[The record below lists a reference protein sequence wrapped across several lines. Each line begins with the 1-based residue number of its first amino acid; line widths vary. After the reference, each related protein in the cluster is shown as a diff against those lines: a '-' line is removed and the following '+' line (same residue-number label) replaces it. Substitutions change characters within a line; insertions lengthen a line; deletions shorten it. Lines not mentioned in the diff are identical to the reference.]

1 VIPPEPQT
9 PQAATTPLG
18 AAYGTA
24 IRRCGS
30 STQDAQRC
38 SGTINKDDTSGA
50 PIPSPCMGVTPFK
63 RATECSLGGGA
74 GHPSGPEPAGGGP
87 VTAENGRRK
96 LRALLIGHSYV
107 SIEIAQKKARALAQ
121 LRDLEVEVIAPRRF
135 FELGRSLELEIPPA
149 DWGYRLH
156 ALPVALPSVRGQ
168 RHAYF
173 FARGLRA
180 IVRRFRPDVI
190 DLWEEAYTA
199 VSAQVSMTR
208 EFHARHARLILS
220 PSVRVAKRQ
229 PLPFSL
235 GEKFVISRCNF
246 VVGRSPEV
254 VDVMRAKGYRGPS
267 TVIGHGIDLAALEP
281 LDMDVCRKALDL
293 PPGPLIVFLGR
304 LVTDKGI
311 DTLIEALQHV
321 PSARLAIFGGGP
333 EESFLRRLAT
343 QCGVEDR
350 IVFRG
355 PVPADRVAPV
365 LNAGDVL
372 AMPSRV
378 ERWGRVAIEALACG
392 TPVVV
397 GGDYLPTLVG
407 SYGRVVL
414 PDDPGALAAALTA
427 TLNEPMSERIR
438 RAEAGRTYAR
448 QFSWEALALR
458 WRETY
463 EKSVH
468 GE

>member
-1 VIPPEPQT
+1 
-9 PQAATTPLG
+9 
-18 AAYGTA
+18 
-24 IRRCGS
+24 
-30 STQDAQRC
+30 
-38 SGTINKDDTSGA
+38 
-50 PIPSPCMGVTPFK
+50 M
-63 RATECSLGGGA
+63 
-74 GHPSGPEPAGGGP
+74 
-87 VTAENGRRK
+87 TAEHGRRK

-121 LRDLEVEVIAPRRF
+121 LPDLEVEVVAPRRF
-135 FELGRSLELEIPPA
+135 FELGRWMDIEVPPA
-149 DWGYRLH
+149 DWRYRLH
-156 ALPVALPSVRGQ
+156 ALPVGLPSIRGQ

-173 FARGLRA
+173 FARGLRG

-199 VSAQVSMTR
+199 VSTQVSLTR
-208 EFHARHARLILS
+208 EFHARGARLILS
-220 PSVRVAKRQ
+220 PSARVAKRQ
-229 PLPFSL
+229 PLPFSI
-235 GEKFVISRCNF
+235 GERFVIGRCDF

-267 TVIGHGIDLAALEP
+267 TVIGHGIDLSALEP
-281 LDMDVCRKALDL
+281 LDMDLCRRALDL

-311 DTLIEALQHV
+311 DTLIDALQHV
-321 PSARLAIFGGGP
+321 PSARLAIFGEGP
-333 EESFLRRLAT
+333 EESSLRRLAAR
-343 QCGVEDR
+343 CGVDDR
-350 IVFRG
+350 IAFRG

-407 SYGRVVL
+407 SYGRVVP

-427 TLNEPMSERIR
+427 TLNEPMSERAR
-438 RAEAGRTYAR
+438 RADADASMRDSSRGRRWHSDGGTPTRRAFTVGESPIRCAFLNHYVDWGGAEGMLLTLFEAVDRERVAPVLVVPGEADSHRGARTLGVPVIVVPVNAGV
-448 QFSWEALALR
+448 LR
-458 WRETY
+458 
-463 EKSVH
+463 
-468 GE
+468 